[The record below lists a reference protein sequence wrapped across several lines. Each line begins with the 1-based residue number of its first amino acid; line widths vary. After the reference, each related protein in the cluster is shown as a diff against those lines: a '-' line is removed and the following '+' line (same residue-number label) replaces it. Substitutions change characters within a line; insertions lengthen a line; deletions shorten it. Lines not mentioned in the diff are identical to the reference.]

1 MYIKRGNV
9 LDQKL
14 QFEFLKSGGNVESQ
28 PIALMIGRN
37 NMILFV
43 RESMKNHLNIWIVV
57 YGELKKM

>member
-1 MYIKRGNV
+1 MG
-9 LDQKL
+9 QKL

-43 RESMKNHLNIWIVV
+43 REFMENHLNIWIVV

>member
-9 LDQKL
+9 LPQKL

-28 PIALMIGRN
+28 RIALMIGRN